1 MKLFLQLL
9 LICCCV
15 VVLQNAL
22 NAQSCVGTTVF
33 NVTITPLPAQPSAIS
48 GSSTPCVGT
57 QAYSVSNTAGV
68 TYAWSATGGTIS
80 AGQGTNAVTVTW
92 SGAGAQTLT
101 CVPSNTCGNGTS
113 RTQSITVDTTPSQP
127 SAISGSATPCVG
139 TQAYSVSTV
148 SGLTYTWSATG
159 GTISA
164 GQGTSAVTVT
174 WSGAGAQTLTCVPSN
189 TCGNGTSRTQSI
201 TVDTTPSQPSAI
213 SGSATPCVG
222 TQAYSV
228 STVSGLTYTW
238 SATGGTISAGQG
250 TNAVTVTW
258 SGAGAQTLTYV
269 PSNTC
274 GNGTSRTQSITVDT
288 TPSQPSAISGSATPC
303 VGTQAYSVSTV
314 SGLTYT
320 WSATGG
326 TISAG
331 QGTSAVTVTWSGAG
345 AQTLTCV
352 PSNTCGNGTSRTQ
365 SITVDTTPSQPSAI
379 SGSATLA
386 WARRHTA

>member
-22 NAQSCVGTTVF
+22 KAQSCVGTTVF
-33 NVTITPLPAQPSAIS
+33 NVTITPLPA
-48 GSSTPCVGT
+48 
-57 QAYSVSNTAGV
+57 
-68 TYAWSATGGTIS
+68 
-80 AGQGTNAVTVTW
+80 
-92 SGAGAQTLT
+92 
-101 CVPSNTCGNGTS
+101 
-113 RTQSITVDTTPSQP
+113 QP

-250 TNAVTVTW
+250 T
-258 SGAGAQTLTYV
+258 
-269 PSNTC
+269 
-274 GNGTSRTQSITVDT
+274 
-288 TPSQPSAISGSATPC
+288 
-303 VGTQAYSVSTV
+303 
-314 SGLTYT
+314 
-320 WSATGG
+320 
-326 TISAG
+326 
-331 QGTSAVTVTWSGAG
+331 SAVTVTWSGAG

-365 SITVDTTPSQPSAI
+365 SITVDTTPSQPSSIVGSSIACTGDAVENYSVTNVSGVSYTWTTTGGGTLNGSGNTSNIVWTTAGNYTMSVTPSNTCGNGTTRTLSVTVKQTPNPVVTGDNLVCPIVNETYTVPNVPGNTYNWTVTGNGTII
-379 SGSATLA
+379 SGQGTNSVVVQWNSGT
-386 WARRHTA
+386 TGSVTVIETNP